1 MYEDDK
7 RLGVYIH
14 IPFCASKCGY
24 CDFCSLAGKD
34 KLMNY
39 YQDALL
45 IQIQETA
52 PRLKQYL
59 FDTVYFGGGTP
70 SYYGAKR
77 IVEIL
82 DELKYTNQLLRS
94 SEITMECNPDSVR
107 SKDLRMLRKAG
118 VNRLSMGAQSA
129 NDELLKLIGRRHTWH
144 QVEMAFRR
152 ARKAGFK
159 NISIDLIYGLPY
171 QTREDWADTLTRTIA
186 LKPAHISCYGLRLE
200 EGTAM
205 YEEFEGSDAIPSEDD
220 QADMY
225 LFAVDLLERHGY
237 KQYEISNFA
246 RKGYESRHNLKY
258 WRLEDYIGFGA
269 AAHSNLGSLRYS
281 YTRNVRQYISGVL
294 GEKNIIDE
302 QEELNA
308 FNRAAEYLML
318 GMRTSRGI
326 CREEYT
332 AIYNSSFDALEEM
345 LDVFVANG
353 WAVKGTTKNGTERW
367 RFTPSGY
374 LVSNVLIG
382 VLLEAQTKEKFNAN
396 PWIEEAFR
404 ARGEKIPL
412 PMASEPFMN

>member
-1 MYEDDK
+1 MYEDEK

-34 KLMNY
+34 KLMHY

-52 PRLKQYL
+52 PRLKEYL

-94 SEITMECNPDSVR
+94 AEITVECNPDSVR
-107 SKDLRMLRKAG
+107 SKELRMLRKAG

-129 NDELLKLIGRRHTWH
+129 NDALLKLIGRRHTWH

-171 QTREDWADTLTRTIA
+171 QTREDWADSLMRTIA

-200 EGTAM
+200 EGTPL

-258 WRLEDYIGFGA
+258 WRLQDYIGFGA

-302 QEELNA
+302 QEELTA
-308 FNRAAEYLML
+308 FHRAAEYLML
-318 GMRTSRGI
+318 GMRTNRGI
-326 CREEYT
+326 CRDEYT

-345 LDVFVANG
+345 LEVFVANG
-353 WAVKGTTKNGTERW
+353 WATQFKVKGVERW

-404 ARGEKIPL
+404 AKGEKIPL

>member
-1 MYEDDK
+1 
-7 RLGVYIH
+7 
-14 IPFCASKCGY
+14 
-24 CDFCSLAGKD
+24 
-34 KLMNY
+34 
-39 YQDALL
+39 
-45 IQIQETA
+45 
-52 PRLKQYL
+52 
-59 FDTVYFGGGTP
+59 
-70 SYYGAKR
+70 
-77 IVEIL
+77 
-82 DELKYTNQLLRS
+82 
-94 SEITMECNPDSVR
+94 
-107 SKDLRMLRKAG
+107 MLRKAG
-118 VNRLSMGAQSA
+118 VNRLSIGAQSA
-129 NDELLKLIGRRHTWH
+129 NDALLRLIGRRHTWH
-144 QVEMAFRR
+144 QVEMAVRR

-159 NISIDLIYGLPY
+159 NISIDLIYGLPE
-171 QTREDWADTLTRTIA
+171 QTREDWADTLMRTIA

-326 CREEYT
+326 SREEYT

-345 LDVFVANG
+345 LEVFVANG
-353 WAVKGTTKNGTERW
+353 WATQFKVKGVERW

>member
-1 MYEDDK
+1 M
-7 RLGVYIH
+7 RQTARVMAVRGNGHAPAHLAPRAQQFQRGVRRGQIAPRH
-14 IPFCASKCGY
+14 AAGVHLQHG
-24 CDFCSLAGKD
+24 LAGKD
-34 KLMNY
+34 
-39 YQDALL
+39 ALQRVQCDFA
-45 IQIQETA
+45 IGGVIFI
-52 PRLKQYL
+52 KQADGFRVL
-59 FDTVYFGGGTP
+59 AD
-70 SYYGAKR
+70 
-77 IVEIL
+77 EI
-82 DELKYTNQLLRS
+82 
-94 SEITMECNPDSVR
+94 
-107 SKDLRMLRKAG
+107 
-118 VNRLSMGAQSA
+118 
-129 NDELLKLIGRRHTWH
+129 
-144 QVEMAFRR
+144 EMADDIRFFPAEKIRR
-152 ARKAGFK
+152 DFIKALG
-159 NISIDLIYGLPY
+159 
-171 QTREDWADTLTRTIA
+171 
-186 LKPAHISCYGLRLE
+186 
-200 EGTAM
+200 
-205 YEEFEGSDAIPSEDD
+205 GSEAIPGEDD

-237 KQYEISNFA
+237 RQYEISNFA
-246 RKGYESRHNLKY
+246 RKGCESRHNLKY

-326 CREEYT
+326 SREEYT

-345 LDVFVANG
+345 LEVFVANG
-353 WAVKGTTKNGTERW
+353 WAVRGKVKNTERW